1 MSDLDATDLAIL
13 RHLQGDGRLT
23 NVDLAR
29 RVGLSPPACLRR
41 VRALERS
48 GRLRGYHADV
58 DAAALGWGV
67 NVFAQVGLSRQAE
80 HDLRAFEALVTG
92 WPQVRECHML
102 AGQTDFLLRIVAED
116 WDTYQRFLT
125 TNLTAAPNVEHVKSA
140 LVIRSA
146 KVLPGA
152 PVPDRLVAADGAA
165 GRSRRRLR
173 PD

>member
-1 MSDLDATDLAIL
+1 VSNLDAIDHAIL
-13 RHLQGDGRLT
+13 RHLQRDGRLT
-23 NVDLAR
+23 NIDLAR
-29 RVGLSPPACLRR
+29 RIGLSPPACLRR

-48 GRLRGYHADV
+48 GRIHGYHADV

-80 HDLRAFEALVTG
+80 QDLKAFEALVSS
-92 WPQVRECHML
+92 WPEVRECHML

-146 KVLPGA
+146 KVLSGA
-152 PVPDRLVAADGAA
+152 PVPDGPVK
-165 GRSRRRLR
+165 GRARFSI
-173 PD
+173 